1 MNIIYPASILNNK
14 KVDEMF
20 EEEYLEARSLHSC
33 FLLNNKL
40 PDTTDKLLYRGW
52 MLSEAEYKELENT
65 RNVLIPFSEY
75 ESNHYFNG
83 WYELIKEYTIES
95 IVCSNAEEA
104 CKKFK
109 ESGWEQCFVK
119 DAVKSL
125 TTKRGSIVS
134 SVEELKEVLSELDR
148 VRNIERYIVLRK
160 VVELEN
166 EKEIRYF
173 SINGKVYSPNNN
185 PIPESVI
192 KCGEILKDRKFC
204 SIDSCVD
211 TKGNHLI
218 IEVGDGQVSDV
229 KMWSY
234 PDFIKMLINVG

>member
-20 EEEYLEARSLHSC
+20 EEEYFEAKNAHSC

-40 PDTTDKLLYRGW
+40 PETTEKLLYRGW
-52 MLSEAEYKELENT
+52 MLSETEYKELENT

-83 WYELIKEYTIES
+83 WYEFIKEYTIES
-95 IVCSNAEEA
+95 IVCSNVEEA
-104 CKKFK
+104 CEKFK
-109 ESGWEQCFVK
+109 ESGWGQCFVK

-134 SVEELKEVLSELDR
+134 SVEELREVLSELNR

-173 SINGKVYSPNNN
+173 SINGKVYSPDNN
-185 PIPESVI
+185 PIPECVI

-218 IEVGDGQVSDV
+218 IEIGDGQVSDV
-229 KMWSY
+229 KMWCY
-234 PDFIKMLINVG
+234 PDFIKMLINVE